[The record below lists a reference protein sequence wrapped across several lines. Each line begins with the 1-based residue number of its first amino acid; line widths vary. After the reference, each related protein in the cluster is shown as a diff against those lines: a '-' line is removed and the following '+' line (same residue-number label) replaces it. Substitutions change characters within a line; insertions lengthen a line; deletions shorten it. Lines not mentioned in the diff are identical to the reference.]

1 MTNAR
6 LTNSPHPLRNYRR
19 KYSKVQRLHQLVR
32 SRIAQSTVPDV
43 DWSLNAMELA
53 DKVFK
58 YRSTLTPPYDMF
70 PDEWAHEPNKVK
82 LLVRQ
87 EIMREFWKRRSQ
99 KTTLLPGPTAA
110 YTKHGDPP
118 RQRSWEPCLHI
129 SAAGVSSSIN
139 TSNRFAVLAAEA
151 PAPRNDDLRQEFR
164 RLRDQMNQLQRQLS
178 RPEAPESSTT
188 RTGGGVRY
196 PISNYRPQR
205 DHRTWA
211 PRRAPMSMSSFPH
224 RQPGPPQRG
233 NYWHRQQNYM
243 APPRA
248 NYQWRARNPV
258 QDVAPSRAPVPT
270 RRLIQVQP
278 REVPR
283 AQQDSPPRLP
293 MPSFPAASHEPSINQ
308 RKRERRRANRHALYQ
323 ELEELVLKHTQVRV
337 RSDEEIHQEDGRITF
352 RISAELEQSERFNYL
367 LARLTPKPRG
377 TRATRQDEAP
387 SAQRSLTI
395 LRRNNEE
402 IKPPSAAPSL
412 GRQQALDQAV
422 PMDGIEQQPAMAA
435 PHSQE
440 PTEDE
445 ANNKEEEMKDI
456 DQRKNSAALCGTVTA
471 HDGGTSNWA
480 PPRITQELSY
490 PSDEEIAPNPKADF
504 RKTIIPSFGLV
515 RSLFK
520 SNDEAAKEAAAT
532 TSEEVRSKAPC
543 LPIISRKGSR
553 SDDDIYARTYRD
565 LASYLPRDPRQVQ
578 RVASRP
584 GSNTRLKSI
593 ALEGMK
599 ENFPKPDAE
608 QEDPSGEGDV
618 YDYSSSS
625 SLENHESSPRYHDLN
640 PSLPS
645 DEGEHFDDLH
655 TALVHVTGEKSDDS
669 KTGEKPA
676 KILTDIGA
684 SGSGEAKLQ
693 EQLIEQ
699 RQMMEQLAAK
709 FENFLKFM
717 EINGQP
723 MPHHDSP
730 SKIIDPQIEE
740 IEDITHEHTNH
751 QFRSNTHPR
760 PTGKPITSI
769 NTMPSP
775 SSLKDYHDIVEDM
788 VNKKLKQIAA
798 EQAPQS
804 SESELEKPYE
814 AWHDLVPFP
823 SGWHPPKFR
832 QFDGT
837 GDAREHLAYF
847 EAACGDTANN
857 PSLLLRQFSGSL
869 TGPAFHW
876 YSRLPIGS
884 ISNWAGMKE
893 VFKKHFVAMKKDFSI
908 VELAQVKQHRDENI
922 DDYIVRFRNSYV
934 RLAREMHLEDAIEMC
949 VHGMLQHWSLEVS
962 RREPRTFSALSSAV
976 AATKLE
982 FEKSPQIMELYKNAS
997 AFDPVKRF
1005 NSTAKAPSSGSKPK
1019 APAEANAARLSPV
1032 THHGGVPVLGARYE
1046 QAGGRQRSSLQ
1057 ELLRKQYI
1065 FKRELIKDMFNEL
1078 MDHHALNL
1086 PEPRRPEQA
1095 NMTNNPLYC
1104 PYHRYVGHVIE
1115 DCISFKEWLQRAVT
1129 EKKINLDQDAINP
1142 DYHTVNVV
1150 TIESHSMQRQVKQ
1163 EQEIWVPLSQVEHQL
1178 AGTTFV
1184 AAPRPITRKETPHIN
1199 HNKGPWKVVHHHRP
1213 QRRWLPRHVPSDS
1226 TMLGAPAPRRWHD
1239 PSRRRMPARFV
1250 PWSEGDE
1257 SFPRATY
1264 TLPTLAQ
1271 FMPPS

>member
-1 MTNAR
+1 MVLLPSLLRANGRRTRLRSFKPTFCIQMQEDHSLNKYANKDILIAAEFFHSDNTPVPRMIQFGSLPPMVVFEQGSKVFFHQTQEMAQFEVMQSKKARKRAATKAKKERCTLMLEARCFLKKAVITELKGDVEGAQQLRGKASNRRAQAASLYTPPKINEQDIPKPTVQRSEVELLESLEAVSSNLRRLMTNAR

-129 SAAGVSSSIN
+129 SAAGASSSIN
-139 TSNRFAVLAAEA
+139 TSNKFAVLTSEA

-164 RLRDQMNQLQRQLS
+164 RLQVNQLQRQLS
-178 RPEAPESSTT
+178 HPEAPESSTT
-188 RTGGGVRY
+188 RTGVGVRY

-205 DHRTWA
+205 DHRTCA

-233 NYWHRQQNYM
+233 NYWHGQQNYL

-248 NYQWRARNPV
+248 NYQWRARNPA
-258 QDVAPSRAPVPT
+258 QSVAPSRAPVPT

-308 RKRERRRANRHALYQ
+308 RKRERRRANPHALYQ
-323 ELEELVLKHTQVRV
+323 ELEELVLKHTQVHV
-337 RSDEEIHQEDGRITF
+337 RSDEEIHREDGRITF
-352 RISAELEQSERFNYL
+352 RISGELEQSERFNYL
-367 LARLTPKPRG
+367 LARLTPKLRG
-377 TRATRQDEAP
+377 TRATRQDEASP
-387 SAQRSLTI
+387 AQRSLTI

-402 IKPPSAAPSL
+402 IKPPSATPSL

-490 PSDEEIAPNPKADF
+490 PSDQEIAPNPKADF

-520 SNDEAAKEAAAT
+520 SNDEATKEAAAT
-532 TSEEVRSKAPC
+532 TSEEVRSKARC
-543 LPIISRKGSR
+543 LPITSRKGSR
-553 SDDDIYARTYRD
+553 SDDDIYARSCRD
-565 LASYLPRDPRQVQ
+565 LASHLPRDPRQVQ

-599 ENFPKPDAE
+599 ENLPKPVTE

-655 TALVHVTGEKSDDS
+655 TALVRATGEKLDDS

-676 KILTDIGA
+676 KIHTDVGA

-730 SKIIDPQIEE
+730 SKNIDPQIEE
-740 IEDITHEHTNH
+740 IEDITHDHTNH

-760 PTGKPITSI
+760 PTGKPITSV

-798 EQAPQS
+798 EQVPQS

-847 EAACGDTANN
+847 EAACGDTASN
-857 PSLLLRQFSGSL
+857 PSLLLHQFSGSL

-893 VFKKHFVAMKKDFSI
+893 VFKKHFIAMKKDFSI
-908 VELAQVKQHRDENI
+908 VELAHVKQRRDENI

-934 RLAREMHLEDAIEMC
+934 
-949 VHGMLQHWSLEVS
+949 
-962 RREPRTFSALSSAV
+962 
-976 AATKLE
+976 
-982 FEKSPQIMELYKNAS
+982 
-997 AFDPVKRF
+997 
-1005 NSTAKAPSSGSKPK
+1005 
-1019 APAEANAARLSPV
+1019 
-1032 THHGGVPVLGARYE
+1032 
-1046 QAGGRQRSSLQ
+1046 
-1057 ELLRKQYI
+1057 
-1065 FKRELIKDMFNEL
+1065 
-1078 MDHHALNL
+1078 
-1086 PEPRRPEQA
+1086 
-1095 NMTNNPLYC
+1095 
-1104 PYHRYVGHVIE
+1104 
-1115 DCISFKEWLQRAVT
+1115 
-1129 EKKINLDQDAINP
+1129 
-1142 DYHTVNVV
+1142 
-1150 TIESHSMQRQVKQ
+1150 
-1163 EQEIWVPLSQVEHQL
+1163 
-1178 AGTTFV
+1178 
-1184 AAPRPITRKETPHIN
+1184 
-1199 HNKGPWKVVHHHRP
+1199 
-1213 QRRWLPRHVPSDS
+1213 
-1226 TMLGAPAPRRWHD
+1226 
-1239 PSRRRMPARFV
+1239 
-1250 PWSEGDE
+1250 
-1257 SFPRATY
+1257 
-1264 TLPTLAQ
+1264 
-1271 FMPPS
+1271 